1 MPENKNGVDSGDGVT
16 PQNNDSECLNN
27 TNLSGNCQ
35 GVIGQ
40 LKDCLPSILSC
51 TALKKESP
59 NSFCGPCIGCGGRDR
74 FVYKTDTGKC
84 WCRKCHPEPM
94 DVIDFHTWRTGKNTK
109 ELIKEYLP
117 ANNPSPQQKTPA
129 PTLQKKEPIKPVNP
143 SAGIWANILKKN
155 TNEDE
160 VNKFFANRGI
170 SAATAKRIYNEGKCR
185 FVKRDTM
192 ISVAVPYKTIAGKVL
207 AIQDLTVN
215 GKPFPHFNGKN
226 KVFNKGGKPGEP
238 CFFSDGKHIDDAD
251 IIVVLESVTD
261 AIAGAEAY
269 PGACWL
275 ALGSS
280 NNIKKVKVLR
290 AYRDQGK
297 KIVCAFDKDD
307 AGEIATK
314 KVGDLLGVKTHS
326 IRWPKTYP
334 DKHDINDLLKAG
346 ESQTII
352 DLIET
357 AEPVRD
363 IFPKEITP
371 EPPPGVFDDQ
381 SEQVPQSDLLMM
393 IKGED
398 QLRVQT
404 RRSWIAII
412 DKNDPPVIFE
422 GPNGVVSISKK
433 NRESKEHFIKEV
445 TSNII
450 RNRLSHVSD
459 WYEKKGK
466 DERLEPIPPLSF
478 VCEDM
483 LIEIPPALPYIK
495 RIVNYPV
502 FTENGDLHLK
512 PGYSEKSQC
521 YLELNGLKLPE
532 IPDNP
537 TPEDTKNARIKIYS
551 LINDFPFTSI
561 SERAH
566 AIALMILPFV
576 REMIDGP
583 TPVHLVEASTAG
595 TGKTLLVEALTSM
608 SLGKSSPAMTEGRSD
623 EEWRKRITSKLIHD
637 PPFIFVDNVRR
648 KIDSAA
654 LAAVTTIFPCWE
666 DRELGK
672 SKILNLPVNCAFV
685 ITGNNPTLSSE
696 MTRRTIRIRMDA
708 GMDHPGRRT
717 KDQFKHPELLEWVK
731 ENRGSLVHAI
741 LTMVKAWICQGKPKS
756 DIRIGSFEEWSDV
769 IGGILKVGGIPGF
782 LENLDDFYNDADAE
796 ANSFKNLLV
805 SWYQEYGVKTKYSTN
820 SIGVA
825 ELYTMVINNDIPVN
839 IGDKSERSQRTKLGQ
854 VLRQLKDRRFEIE
867 TEPATKT
874 EPAIKKTLQVKA
886 GVISHNAQQWE
897 LLDIGGEPQNIG
909 YPIGY
914 PLESVEIIRKGE
926 PGEPGEPKT
935 RSHTHIGETEKDPHN
950 VHVGADRD
958 RVKGSPGYPGSQIV
972 DETGSYKGEPI
983 GEPQSIGSPGS
994 PDTSKSQSCETCKCA
1009 ASDGKCYHYSY
1020 AGKSGKPLSCQVA
1033 FASCPGY
1040 MEKSNGQEAEY

>member
-1 MPENKNGVDSGDGVT
+1 MS
-16 PQNNDSECLNN
+16 L
-27 TNLSGNCQ
+27 
-35 GVIGQ
+35 IGM
-40 LKDCLPSILSC
+40 
-51 TALKKESP
+51 
-59 NSFCGPCIGCGGRDR
+59 R
-74 FVYKTDTGKC
+74 
-84 WCRKCHPEPM
+84 
-94 DVIDFHTWRTGKNTK
+94 
-109 ELIKEYLP
+109 
-117 ANNPSPQQKTPA
+117 
-129 PTLQKKEPIKPVNP
+129 
-143 SAGIWANILKKN
+143 
-155 TNEDE
+155 
-160 VNKFFANRGI
+160 
-170 SAATAKRIYNEGKCR
+170 
-185 FVKRDTM
+185 
-192 ISVAVPYKTIAGKVL
+192 
-207 AIQDLTVN
+207 
-215 GKPFPHFNGKN
+215 
-226 KVFNKGGKPGEP
+226 
-238 CFFSDGKHIDDAD
+238 
-251 IIVVLESVTD
+251 
-261 AIAGAEAY
+261 
-269 PGACWL
+269 
-275 ALGSS
+275 
-280 NNIKKVKVLR
+280 
-290 AYRDQGK
+290 
-297 KIVCAFDKDD
+297 
-307 AGEIATK
+307 
-314 KVGDLLGVKTHS
+314 
-326 IRWPKTYP
+326 
-334 DKHDINDLLKAG
+334 
-346 ESQTII
+346 
-352 DLIET
+352 
-357 AEPVRD
+357 
-363 IFPKEITP
+363 
-371 EPPPGVFDDQ
+371 
-381 SEQVPQSDLLMM
+381 
-393 IKGED
+393 
-398 QLRVQT
+398 
-404 RRSWIAII
+404 
-412 DKNDPPVIFE
+412 
-422 GPNGVVSISKK
+422 
-433 NRESKEHFIKEV
+433 
-445 TSNII
+445 
-450 RNRLSHVSD
+450 
-459 WYEKKGK
+459 KKGK

-769 IGGILKVGGIPGF
+769 MGGILKVGGIPGF

-805 SWYQEYGVKTKYSTN
+805 SWYQEYRAGMV
-820 SIGVA
+820 GVA

-867 TEPATKT
+867 IEPG
-874 EPAIKKTLQVKA
+874 IKATLQVKA
-886 GVISHNAQQWE
+886 GEISHKIRQWQ
-897 LLDIGGEPQNIG
+897 LLEVKGVPQNIG
-909 YPIGY
+909 TPIGT
-914 PLESVEIIRKGE
+914 PFQDVEIIRKGV
-926 PGEPGEPKT
+926 PGVPGVPKT
-935 RSHTHIGETEKDPHN
+935 RSRTHIGETEKDPHTI
-950 VHVGADRD
+950 HVGATPEAVLGTPR
-958 RVKGSPGYPGSQIV
+958 YPR
-972 DETGSYKGEPI
+972 YPK
-983 GEPQSIGSPGS
+983 
-994 PDTSKSQSCETCKCA
+994 CK
-1009 ASDGKCYHYSY
+1009 
-1020 AGKSGKPLSCQVA
+1020 
-1033 FASCPGY
+1033 
-1040 MEKSNGQEAEY
+1040 ENR